1 MLFRKEES
9 EAKPRKFK
17 RKRDGCRFDTG
28 DGRTLTTDH
37 NNLQL
42 TFEQK
47 IVDND
52 LWSTL

>member
-9 EAKPRKFK
+9 EAKPRKFLTLEMH
-17 RKRDGCRFDTG
+17 R
-28 DGRTLTTDH
+28 RTLTTDH

-42 TFEQK
+42 TFEQE

-52 LWSTL
+52 L